1 MRKKISKKHV
11 LPFFELLLLNVFADL
26 DGLVLAVCELELQL
40 VLALALV
47 FVAPVGVGYPV
58 DV

>member
-26 DGLVLAVCELELQL
+26 DVLVLAVCELELQL
-40 VLALALV
+40 VLALV

>member
-26 DGLVLAVCELELQL
+26 DALVLAVCELELRL
-40 VLALALV
+40 VPVLGLV
-47 FVAPVGVGYPV
+47 FATPVGVGYPV

>member
-1 MRKKISKKHV
+1 MYYI
-11 LPFFELLLLNVFADL
+11 PFFELLLLNVFADL

-40 VLALALV
+40 VLALVSA
-47 FVAPVGVGYPV
+47 APVGVGYPV